1 MSRIKLGITI
11 IVGQVTLIGCYT
23 YAKRKHS
30 KFLYKVPLALSK
42 SVLSYAAD
50 PAIIEIWE
58 MAWSDLLYLIVFIGI
73 FR

>member
-23 YAKRKHS
+23 YAKRKQ
-30 KFLYKVPLALSK
+30 FLYKVPLALSK